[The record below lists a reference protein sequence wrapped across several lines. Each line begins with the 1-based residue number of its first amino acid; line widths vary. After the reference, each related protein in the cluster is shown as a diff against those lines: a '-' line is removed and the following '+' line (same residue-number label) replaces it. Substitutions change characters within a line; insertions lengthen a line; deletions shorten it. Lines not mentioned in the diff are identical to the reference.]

1 MAHALKWM
9 RTKALRRFWS
19 RLTPAGMVGLII
31 LAIVIFSAIFAEQL
45 TPHDPMKNRLA
56 QKLRPPMGAR
66 ALDGYYL
73 GTDNLGRDILS
84 RLLVGARPSI
94 YIPISAVF
102 ISLILGVLIGITAG
116 LSRGWVDDL
125 LMRLTDIQLSIP
137 LILIII
143 AVIAAIGQTSI
154 LILILVL
161 GFTGWVSYSR
171 LIRSEVLSLR
181 EQEFILASKA
191 QGSSLVHLM
200 FKHVLPNILPSV
212 IVISTFQLAQ
222 LVLIEAA
229 LSFIG
234 LGVPPSTP
242 SWGGMLSEGR
252 NHVFTSWWY
261 ATFPGIAITL
271 YVLGINLVGDWLR
284 DVLDPRLRG
293 TL

>member
-1 MAHALKWM
+1 MIKFKKPGKLK
-9 RTKALRRFWS
+9 RFIN
-19 RLTPAGMVGLII
+19 RLSPSAMIGIII
-31 LAIVIFSAIFAEQL
+31 LIVVVVGAGFADQL
-45 TPHDPMKNRLA
+45 APHDPMKNRLI
-56 QKLRPPMGAR
+56 QKLRPPVGEK
-66 ALDGYYL
+66 ALEGYYL
-73 GTDNLGRDILS
+73 GTDHLGRDIFS
-84 RLLVGARPSI
+84 RLLVGGQPSL
-94 YIPISAVF
+94 YIPFFAML
-102 ISLILGVLIGITAG
+102 ISLVLGVTIGVTAG
-116 LSRGWVDDL
+116 LSKGWVDDL

-143 AVIAAIGQTSI
+143 AVIAALGRTNIFT
-154 LILILVL
+154 LILVL
-161 GFTGWVSYSR
+161 GTTGWVSYSR
-171 LIRSEVLSLR
+171 LVRGEVLTLR
-181 EQEFILASKA
+181 EREFILAAKG
-191 QGSSLVHLM
+191 QGANLLRIMVH
-200 FKHVLPNILPSV
+200 HVLPNIGPTV

-234 LGVPPSTP
+234 LGIPPSTP

>member
-1 MAHALKWM
+1 MSNK
-9 RTKALRRFWS
+9 KKIGKFRRFIN
-19 RLTPAGMVGLII
+19 RLTPGAMIGMII
-31 LAIVIFSAIFAEQL
+31 LSVVVVGAMFADQL
-45 TPHDPMKNRLA
+45 SPQDPMKNRLI
-56 QKLRPPMGAR
+56 QKLRPPMGER

-73 GTDNLGRDILS
+73 GTDHLGRDILS
-84 RLLVGARPSI
+84 RLLIGAQPSL
-94 YIPISAVF
+94 YIPFFAML
-102 ISLILGVLIGITAG
+102 ISLILGVGIGITAG
-116 LSRGWVDDL
+116 LGRGWVDDV

-143 AVIAAIGQTSI
+143 AVIAAIGKTNI
-154 LILILVL
+154 LTLILVL
-161 GFTGWVSYSR
+161 GVTGWVSYSR
-171 LIRSEVLSLR
+171 LVRGEVLSIR
-181 EQEFILASKA
+181 EREFILAAKA
-191 QGSSLVHLM
+191 QGSDLLRVM
-200 FKHVLPNILPSV
+200 MRHVLPNIGPTV

-234 LGVPPSTP
+234 LGIPPGEP

-261 ATFPGIAITL
+261 ATFPGLVITF

>member
-1 MAHALKWM
+1 MSNK
-9 RTKALRRFWS
+9 KKIGKFRRFIN
-19 RLTPAGMVGLII
+19 RLTPGAMIGMII
-31 LAIVIFSAIFAEQL
+31 LSVVVVGAVFADQL
-45 TPHDPMKNRLA
+45 SPQDPMKNRLI
-56 QKLRPPMGAR
+56 QKLRPPMGER

-73 GTDNLGRDILS
+73 GTDHLGRDILS
-84 RLLVGARPSI
+84 RLLIGAQPSL
-94 YIPISAVF
+94 YIPFFAML
-102 ISLILGVLIGITAG
+102 ISLILGVGIGITAG
-116 LSRGWVDDL
+116 LGRGWVDDV

-143 AVIAAIGQTSI
+143 AVIAAIGKTNI
-154 LILILVL
+154 LTLILVL
-161 GFTGWVSYSR
+161 GVTGWVSYSR
-171 LIRSEVLSLR
+171 LVRGEVLSIR
-181 EQEFILASKA
+181 EREFILAAKA
-191 QGSSLVHLM
+191 QGSDLLRVM
-200 FKHVLPNILPSV
+200 MRHVLPNIGPTV

-234 LGVPPSTP
+234 LGIPPGEP

-261 ATFPGIAITL
+261 ATFPGLAITF

>member
-1 MAHALKWM
+1 MSNK
-9 RTKALRRFWS
+9 KKIGKFKRFIN
-19 RLTPAGMVGLII
+19 RLTPGAMMGMII
-31 LAIVIFSAIFAEQL
+31 LSVVVVGAVFADQL
-45 TPHDPMKNRLA
+45 SPQDPMKNRLI
-56 QKLRPPMGAR
+56 QKLRPPMGER

-73 GTDNLGRDILS
+73 GTDHLGRDILS
-84 RLLVGARPSI
+84 RLLIGAQPSL
-94 YIPISAVF
+94 YIPFFAML
-102 ISLILGVLIGITAG
+102 ISLVLGVGIGITAG
-116 LSRGWVDDL
+116 LGRGWVDDL

-143 AVIAAIGQTSI
+143 AVIAAIGKTNI
-154 LILILVL
+154 LTLILILGV
-161 GFTGWVSYSR
+161 TGWVSYSR
-171 LIRSEVLSLR
+171 LVRGEVLSIR
-181 EQEFILASKA
+181 EREFILAAKA
-191 QGSSLVHLM
+191 QGSDLLRVMLR
-200 FKHVLPNILPSV
+200 HVLPNIGPTV

-234 LGVPPSTP
+234 LGIPPGDP

-261 ATFPGIAITL
+261 ATFPGLAITF